1 MNSGQTVFRQLLQYL
16 PRHEFNVCVR
26 RYRGEYWAKSFSTF
40 DQFLCLAYAQLSG
53 RESLRDIETCL
64 NSHRDKLYHVGFRGA
79 VSRTTLADANERR
92 DWRIFQDF
100 GHVLIG
106 IAQRL
111 YQNEPLA
118 IELKQPLFAF
128 DSTTIDLCL
137 SLFPWAEFRMT
148 KAAVKM
154 HTLIDLRGS
163 IPTFVAVTTGKV
175 HDVRMLD
182 EMPVTEDAIYTMDRG
197 YVDFARLY
205 AIHKQGA
212 FFVVRAKDNL
222 RYQRLYSSPKD
233 KEAGIRA
240 DQVITL
246 VTQKSKKGFPEKLRR
261 VSYVDKERN
270 KRLVFLTNHFDVAA
284 KTVADIYKQR
294 WQVELFFK
302 WIKQH
307 LRIKAFYGTSIN
319 AVKSQIWVA
328 LCIYLL
334 VAIAKKRLGSK
345 CSLYTFLQ
353 IIEVNLFEKK
363 PISSVVQR
371 LSSKTQN
378 RLAVTSLIYSVINR
392 TAVTGI
398 ENHWQSP
405 QHFQ

>member
-1 MNSGQTVFRQLLQYL
+1 MNAGQTVFRQLLQFL
-16 PRHEFNVCVR
+16 PRHEFNLCVR
-26 RYRGEYWAKSFSTF
+26 RYRGEYRARSFSVF

-64 NSHRDKLYHVGFRGA
+64 NSHREKLYHVGFRGA
-79 VSRTTLADANERR
+79 VARSTLADANERR

-100 GHVLIG
+100 GQVLIG
-106 IAQRL
+106 MAQQMYRD
-111 YQNEPLA
+111 EPLA
-118 IELKQPLFAF
+118 IELQQPLYAF

-137 SLFPWAEFRMT
+137 SLFPWAEFRTT

-154 HTLIDLRGS
+154 HTLIDLRGI

-175 HDVRMLD
+175 HDVKMLD

-205 AIHKQGA
+205 AIHRQGA

-222 RYQRLYSSPKD
+222 RCQRLYSSPKD
-233 KEAGIRA
+233 KEAGVRA
-240 DQVITL
+240 DQVIAL
-246 VTQKSKKGFPEKLRR
+246 ITQKSKKGYPEKLRR

-270 KRLVFLTNHFDVAA
+270 TRLVFLTNNFEIVATTVAA
-284 KTVADIYKQR
+284 IYKQR

-328 LCIYLL
+328 LCMYLL
-334 VAIAKKRLGSK
+334 VAIAKRQLGIQ
-345 CSLYTFLQ
+345 CTLYTFLQ
-353 IIEVNLFEKK
+353 ILEVNLFEKK
-363 PISSVVQR
+363 PISSLVSEALKRIRDPHEFNQ
-371 LSSKTQN
+371 LN
-378 RLAVTSLIYSVINR
+378 LFNY
-392 TAVTGI
+392 
-398 ENHWQSP
+398 
-405 QHFQ
+405 

>member
-1 MNSGQTVFRQLLQYL
+1 MHTGPTVFKQLLQHL
-16 PRHEFNVCVR
+16 PRYEFNLCVQ

-40 DQFLCLAYAQLSG
+40 DQFLCLAYAQMAG

-64 NSHRDKLYHVGFRGA
+64 NSHREKLYHIGFRGD

-106 IAQRL
+106 TAQRL
-111 YQNEPLA
+111 YQSDTIA
-118 IELKQPLFAF
+118 VELTQTLYAF

-137 SLFPWAEFRMT
+137 SLFPWAEFRKT

-154 HTLIDLRGS
+154 HTLIDLRGP
-163 IPTFVAVTTGKV
+163 IPTWVTITTGKV

-182 EMPVTEDAIYTMDRG
+182 QLPVEKDAIYAMDRG
-197 YVDFARLY
+197 YVDFVRLY
-205 AIHKQGA
+205 SIHKQGA

-222 RYQRLYSSPKD
+222 KCKRLYSNPKD
-233 KEAGIRA
+233 KEAGVRA
-240 DQVITL
+240 DQIITL
-246 VTQKSKKGFPEKLRR
+246 VTHKSKKGYPERLRR

-270 KRLVFLTNHFDVAA
+270 KRLVFLTNNFEIPAE
-284 KTVADIYKQR
+284 TVASVYKQR

-307 LRIKAFYGTSIN
+307 LRIKSFVGTSVN

-334 VAIAKKRLGSK
+334 VAITKKKLAIP

-353 IIEVNLFEKK
+353 ILEVNLFEKK
-363 PISSVVQR
+363 PISSLVAEALKRNPDTNDCNQ
-371 LSSKTQN
+371 LN
-378 RLAVTSLIYSVINR
+378 LFNY
-392 TAVTGI
+392 
-398 ENHWQSP
+398 
-405 QHFQ
+405 

>member
-1 MNSGQTVFRQLLQYL
+1 MNAGQTVFRQLLQFL
-16 PRHEFNVCVR
+16 PRHEFNLCVR
-26 RYRGEYWAKSFSTF
+26 RYRGEYRARSFTAF

-64 NSHRDKLYHVGFRGA
+64 NSHREKLYHIGFRGA
-79 VSRTTLADANERR
+79 VARSTLADASERR

-100 GHVLIG
+100 GQVLIG
-106 IAQRL
+106 MAQRL
-111 YQNEPLA
+111 YREEPLA
-118 IELKQPLFAF
+118 IELRQPLFAF

-137 SLFPWAEFRMT
+137 SLFPWAEFRT
-148 KAAVKM
+148 NKAAVKM
-154 HTLIDLRGS
+154 HTLVDLRGI
-163 IPTFVAVTTGKV
+163 IPTFVALTTGKV
-175 HDVRMLD
+175 HDVKMLD
-182 EMPVTEDAIYTMDRG
+182 EMPVTQDAIYTMDRG

-205 AIHKQGA
+205 AIHRQGA

-233 KEAGIRA
+233 KEAGVRA
-240 DQVITL
+240 DQVIAL
-246 VTQKSKKGFPEKLRR
+246 VTQKSKKGYPERLRR

-270 KRLVFLTNHFDVAA
+270 KRLVFLTNHFEIAA
-284 KTVADIYKQR
+284 TTVSDIYKQR

-334 VAIAKKRLGSK
+334 VAIAKRQLGIQ
-345 CSLYTFLQ
+345 CTLYTFLQ
-353 IIEVNLFEKK
+353 ILEVNLFEKK
-363 PISSVVQR
+363 PIF
-371 LSSKTQN
+371 
-378 RLAVTSLIYSVINR
+378 SLVAEALKQISDSQEFNQLNLFSY
-392 TAVTGI
+392 
-398 ENHWQSP
+398 
-405 QHFQ
+405 

>member
-1 MNSGQTVFRQLLQYL
+1 MNSGKNVFRQLLQFL
-16 PRHEFNVCVR
+16 PRHDFNLCVR
-26 RYRGEYWAKSFSTF
+26 RYRGEHWVKTFTTF

-92 DWRIFQDF
+92 DYRIFQDF

-106 IAQRL
+106 IAQGL
-111 YQNEPLA
+111 YQDEPLA
-118 IELKQPLFAF
+118 VELKQPLYAF
-128 DSTTIDLCL
+128 DSTIIDLCL
-137 SLFPWAEFRMT
+137 SLFPWAEFRKT
-148 KAAVKM
+148 KAAVKL

-163 IPTFVAVTTGKV
+163 IPTFVAVTPGKV
-175 HDVRMLD
+175 PDVRMLD
-182 EMPVTEDAIYTMDRG
+182 QMPVSQDAIYAMDRG

-205 AIHKQGA
+205 AIHKQVA

-222 RYQRLYSSPKD
+222 KFKRLYSSPKD
-233 KEAGIRA
+233 TEAGVRA
-240 DQVITL
+240 DQVIAL
-246 VTQKSKKGFPEKLRR
+246 VTQKSKKGYPETLRR
-261 VSYVDKERN
+261 VSYFDKERK
-270 KRLVFLTNHFDVAA
+270 KRLVFLSNNFDIPA

-307 LRIKAFYGTSIN
+307 LRIKSFYGTSVD
-319 AVKSQIWVA
+319 AVKSQIWVG

-334 VAIAKKRLGSK
+334 VAIAKKRLGIQ

-353 IIEVNLFEKK
+353 ILEVNLFEKK
-363 PISSVVQR
+363 PII
-371 LSSKTQN
+371 L
-378 RLAVTSLIYSVINR
+378 LASEALKQTTETPYAGNQLKLFGN
-392 TAVTGI
+392 
-398 ENHWQSP
+398 
-405 QHFQ
+405 

>member
-1 MNSGQTVFRQLLQYL
+1 MNAGQTVFRQLLQFL
-16 PRHEFNVCVR
+16 PRHEFNLCVR
-26 RYRGEYWAKSFSTF
+26 RYRGEYRARSFTAF

-64 NSHRDKLYHVGFRGA
+64 NSHREKLYHIGFRGA
-79 VSRTTLADANERR
+79 VARSTLADANERR

-100 GHVLIG
+100 GQVLIG
-106 IAQRL
+106 MAQRL
-111 YQNEPLA
+111 YRDEPLA
-118 IELKQPLFAF
+118 IELRQPLFAF

-137 SLFPWAEFRMT
+137 SLFPWAEFRTT

-154 HTLIDLRGS
+154 HTLVDLRGI

-175 HDVRMLD
+175 HDVKMLD

-205 AIHKQGA
+205 AIHRQGA

-233 KEAGIRA
+233 KEAGVRA
-240 DQVITL
+240 DQVIAL
-246 VTQKSKKGFPEKLRR
+246 VTQKSKKGYPERLRR

-270 KRLVFLTNHFDVAA
+270 KRLVFLTNHFEIAA
-284 KTVADIYKQR
+284 TTVADIYKQR

-334 VAIAKKRLGSK
+334 VAIAKRQLGIQ
-345 CSLYTFLQ
+345 CTLYTFLQ
-353 IIEVNLFEKK
+353 ILEVNLFEKK
-363 PISSVVQR
+363 PIF
-371 LSSKTQN
+371 
-378 RLAVTSLIYSVINR
+378 SLVAEALKQISD
-392 TAVTGI
+392 
-398 ENHWQSP
+398 P
-405 QHFQ
+405 QELNQLNLFNY

>member
-16 PRHEFNVCVR
+16 SRHEFNVCVD
-26 RYRGEYWAKSFSTF
+26 RYHGEYWAKSFSTF
-40 DQFLCLAYAQLSG
+40 DQFLCLGYAQLSG
-53 RESLRDIETCL
+53 RDSLRDIETCL
-64 NSHRDKLYHVGFRGA
+64 NSHRDKLYHVGFRGT
-79 VSRTTLADANERR
+79 VSRTTLADSNERR

-100 GHVLIG
+100 GHVLIK

-111 YQNEPLA
+111 YRDEPLA

-137 SLFPWAEFRMT
+137 TLFPWAEFRKT

-163 IPTFVAVTTGKV
+163 IPTFVAVTVGKM

-197 YVDFARLY
+197 YVDYARLF

-212 FFVVRAKDNL
+212 FFVVRAKVNL

-233 KEAGIRA
+233 KDAGIRA

-246 VTQKSKKGFPEKLRR
+246 ATLKAQKGYPEKLRR
-261 VSYVDKERN
+261 VSYFDKERD
-270 KRLVFLTNHFDVAA
+270 KRLVFLTNHFEITA

-307 LRIKAFYGTSIN
+307 LRIKSFYGTSIN

-334 VAIAKKRLGSK
+334 VAIAKKRLGIE

-353 IIEVNLFEKK
+353 IVEVNLFEKK
-363 PISSVVQR
+363 PISALVAEALKRNSDPIGGDQ
-371 LSSKTQN
+371 LK
-378 RLAVTSLIYSVINR
+378 LF
-392 TAVTGI
+392 
-398 ENHWQSP
+398 EN
-405 QHFQ
+405 

>member
-1 MNSGQTVFRQLLQYL
+1 MRSSKTVFKQLLQFL
-16 PRHEFNVCVR
+16 PRYEFNLCVS
-26 RYRGEYWAKSFSTF
+26 RYRGEHRVKKFSAY
-40 DQFLCLAYAQLSG
+40 DQFLCLAYAQMAG

-64 NSHRDKLYHVGFRGA
+64 NSHREQLYHIGFRGD

-100 GHVLIG
+100 GHVLISM
-106 IAQRL
+106 AQQL
-111 YQNEPLA
+111 YQSDAIA
-118 IELKQPLFAF
+118 IELKQPLYAF

-137 SLFPWAEFRMT
+137 SLFPWADFRKT

-154 HTLIDLRGS
+154 HTLIDLRGP
-163 IPTFVAVTTGKV
+163 IPTWVAITTGKI

-182 EMPVTEDAIYTMDRG
+182 HLPVEKDAFYAMDRG

-205 AIHKQGA
+205 AIHQQGA

-222 RYQRLYSSPKD
+222 KCKRLYSNPKD
-233 KEAGIRA
+233 KEAGVRA
-240 DQVITL
+240 DQTITL
-246 VTQKSKKGFPEKLRR
+246 VTQKSKKGYPERLRR
-261 VSYVDKERN
+261 VSFVDKERN
-270 KRLVFLTNHFDVAA
+270 KRLVFLTNNFEVPAETVAA
-284 KTVADIYKQR
+284 VYKQR

-307 LRIKAFYGTSIN
+307 LRIKSFIGTSVN

-334 VAIAKKRLGSK
+334 VAITKKKLSIQ

-353 IIEVNLFEKK
+353 ILEVNLFEKK
-363 PISSVVQR
+363 PISLLVAEALKRNPGSHDDNQ
-371 LSSKTQN
+371 LN
-378 RLAVTSLIYSVINR
+378 LFNY
-392 TAVTGI
+392 
-398 ENHWQSP
+398 
-405 QHFQ
+405 

>member
-1 MNSGQTVFRQLLQYL
+1 MHTGPTVFKQLLQHL
-16 PRHEFNVCVR
+16 PRYEFNLCVQ

-40 DQFLCLAYAQLSG
+40 NQFLCLAYAQMAG

-64 NSHRDKLYHVGFRGA
+64 NSHREKLYHIGFRGD

-106 IAQRL
+106 MAQRL
-111 YQNEPLA
+111 YQSDTIA
-118 IELKQPLFAF
+118 AELTQPLYAF

-137 SLFPWAEFRMT
+137 SLFPWAEFRKT

-154 HTLIDLRGS
+154 HTLIDLRGP
-163 IPTFVAVTTGKV
+163 IPTWVSITTGKV

-182 EMPVTEDAIYTMDRG
+182 QLPVEKDAIYAMDRG
-197 YVDFARLY
+197 YVDFARLFS
-205 AIHKQGA
+205 INKQGA

-222 RYQRLYSSPKD
+222 KCKRLYSQPKD
-233 KEAGIRA
+233 KEAGVRS
-240 DQVITL
+240 DQIITL
-246 VTQKSKKGFPEKLRR
+246 VTQKSKKGYPEKLRR
-261 VSYVDKERN
+261 ISYVDKERN
-270 KRLVFLTNHFDVAA
+270 KRLVFLTNNFEIPAETVAA
-284 KTVADIYKQR
+284 VYKQR

-307 LRIKAFYGTSIN
+307 LRIKSFIGTSVN

-334 VAIAKKRLGSK
+334 VAITKKKLEIP

-353 IIEVNLFEKK
+353 ILEVNLFEKK
-363 PISSVVQR
+363 PISSLVAEALKRNPDTHDCNQ
-371 LSSKTQN
+371 LN
-378 RLAVTSLIYSVINR
+378 LFNY
-392 TAVTGI
+392 
-398 ENHWQSP
+398 
-405 QHFQ
+405 

>member
-1 MNSGQTVFRQLLQYL
+1 MNAGQTVFRQLLQFL
-16 PRHEFNVCVR
+16 PRHEFNLCVR
-26 RYRGEYWAKSFSTF
+26 LYRGEYRARSFTAF

-64 NSHRDKLYHVGFRGA
+64 NSHREKLYHIGFRGA
-79 VSRTTLADANERR
+79 VARSTLADANERR
-92 DWRIFQDF
+92 DWRIFQDL
-100 GHVLIG
+100 GQVLIG

-111 YQNEPLA
+111 YRDEPLA
-118 IELKQPLFAF
+118 IELRQPLFAF

-137 SLFPWAEFRMT
+137 SLFPWAEFRTT

-154 HTLIDLRGS
+154 HTLVDLRGI

-175 HDVRMLD
+175 HDVKMLD
-182 EMPVTEDAIYTMDRG
+182 EMPVTEDAIYTLDRG

-205 AIHKQGA
+205 AIHRQGA

-222 RYQRLYSSPKD
+222 RYQRLYSAPKD
-233 KEAGIRA
+233 KEAGVRA
-240 DQVITL
+240 DQVIAL
-246 VTQKSKKGFPEKLRR
+246 VTQKSKKGYPERLRR
-261 VSYVDKERN
+261 VSYVDKKRN
-270 KRLVFLTNHFDVAA
+270 KRLVFLTNHFEIAA
-284 KTVADIYKQR
+284 ATVADIYKQR

-334 VAIAKKRLGSK
+334 VAIAKRQLGIQ
-345 CSLYTFLQ
+345 CTLYTFLQ
-353 IIEVNLFEKK
+353 ILEVNLFEKK
-363 PISSVVQR
+363 PIFQ
-371 LSSKTQN
+371 L
-378 RLAVTSLIYSVINR
+378 VTEALKQISDSQDFNQLNLFNY
-392 TAVTGI
+392 
-398 ENHWQSP
+398 
-405 QHFQ
+405 

>member
-1 MNSGQTVFRQLLQYL
+1 MHTGPTVFKQLLQHL
-16 PRHEFNVCVR
+16 PRYEFNLCVQ

-40 DQFLCLAYAQLSG
+40 NQFLCLAYAQMAG

-64 NSHRDKLYHVGFRGA
+64 NSHREKLYHIGFRGD

-106 IAQRL
+106 TAQRL
-111 YQNEPLA
+111 YQSDTIA
-118 IELKQPLFAF
+118 AELTQPLYAF

-137 SLFPWAEFRMT
+137 SLFPWAEFRKT

-154 HTLIDLRGS
+154 HTLIDLRGP
-163 IPTFVAVTTGKV
+163 IPTWVSITTGKV

-182 EMPVTEDAIYTMDRG
+182 QLPVEKDAIYAMDRG
-197 YVDFARLY
+197 YVDFARLFS
-205 AIHKQGA
+205 INKQGA

-222 RYQRLYSSPKD
+222 KCKRLYSQPKD
-233 KEAGIRA
+233 KEAGVRS
-240 DQVITL
+240 DQIITL
-246 VTQKSKKGFPEKLRR
+246 VTQKSKKGYPEKLRR
-261 VSYVDKERN
+261 ISYVDKERN
-270 KRLVFLTNHFDVAA
+270 KRLVFLTNNFEIPAETVAA
-284 KTVADIYKQR
+284 VYKQR

-307 LRIKAFYGTSIN
+307 LRIKSFIGTSVN

-334 VAIAKKRLGSK
+334 VAITKKKLDIP

-353 IIEVNLFEKK
+353 ILEVNLFEKK
-363 PISSVVQR
+363 PISSLVAEALKRNPDTHDYNQ
-371 LSSKTQN
+371 LN
-378 RLAVTSLIYSVINR
+378 LFNY
-392 TAVTGI
+392 
-398 ENHWQSP
+398 
-405 QHFQ
+405 

>member
-26 RYRGEYWAKSFSTF
+26 RYRGEHWAKSFSTF
-40 DQFLCLAYAQLSG
+40 DQFLCLSYAQLSG

-111 YQNEPLA
+111 YQDEPLA

-137 SLFPWAEFRMT
+137 SLFPWAEFRKT

-182 EMPVTEDAIYTMDRG
+182 AMPVTEDAIYTMDRG
-197 YVDFARLY
+197 YVDFVRLY

-270 KRLVFLTNHFDVAA
+270 KKLVFLTNHFDVAA

-307 LRIKAFYGTSIN
+307 LRIKEFYGTSIN

-334 VAIAKKRLGSK
+334 VAITKKRLDIE

-363 PISSVVQR
+363 PISSVVAEA
-371 LSSKTQN
+371 LKQN
-378 RLAVTSLIYSVINR
+378 QGPHNYNQLNLFSN
-392 TAVTGI
+392 
-398 ENHWQSP
+398 
-405 QHFQ
+405 

>member
-1 MNSGQTVFRQLLQYL
+1 MNFGQAVFRQLLQCL
-16 PRHEFNVCVR
+16 PRHDFNVCVH
-26 RYRGEYWAKSFSTF
+26 RYRGEYWVKKFSTF

-53 RESLRDIETCL
+53 RESLREIETCL
-64 NSHRDKLYHVGFRGA
+64 NSHREKLYHIGFRGD

-100 GHVLIG
+100 GLVLIG

-111 YQNEPLA
+111 YQDEPLA

-137 SLFPWAEFRMT
+137 SLFPWAEFRKT

-163 IPTFVAVTTGKV
+163 IPTFVAITTGKV
-175 HDVRMLD
+175 NDVRMLD
-182 EMPVTEDAIYTMDRG
+182 KMPVQEDAVYTMDRG
-197 YVDFARLY
+197 YIDYARLY

-212 FFVVRAKDNL
+212 FFVIRAKDNL
-222 RYQRLYSSPKD
+222 KFQRLYSLSKD

-246 VTQKSKKGFPEKLRR
+246 ITKKSKKGYPERLRR

-270 KRLVFLTNHFDVAA
+270 KRLVFLTNNFDIPA
-284 KTVADIYKQR
+284 KTVADVYKQR

-307 LRIKAFYGTSIN
+307 LRIKAFNGTSIN

-334 VAIAKKRLGSK
+334 VAITKKRLGIQ

-353 IIEVNLFEKK
+353 ILEVNLFEKK
-363 PISSVVQR
+363 PIPSLVAEA
-371 LSSKTQN
+371 LKQN
-378 RLAVTSLIYSVINR
+378 LD
-392 TAVTGI
+392 TANG
-398 ENHWQSP
+398 NQLNLFSY
-405 QHFQ
+405 

>member
-1 MNSGQTVFRQLLQYL
+1 MNAGQTVFRQLFQFL
-16 PRHEFNVCVR
+16 PRHEFNLCAN
-26 RYRGEYWAKSFSTF
+26 RYRGEYRTKSFSTF
-40 DQFLCLAYAQLSG
+40 DQFLCLSYAQLSG

-64 NSHRDKLYHVGFRGA
+64 NSHSEKLYHIGFRCK
-79 VSRTTLADANERR
+79 VSRSTLADANERR

-100 GHVLIG
+100 GRVLIRA
-106 IAQRL
+106 AQQL
-111 YQNEPLA
+111 YRDESLA
-118 IELKQPLFAF
+118 IELQQPLFAF

-137 SLFPWAEFRMT
+137 SLFPWAEFRAT

-154 HTLIDLRGS
+154 HTLIDLRGV
-163 IPTFVAVTTGKV
+163 IPTFVAVTSGKV
-175 HDVRMLD
+175 HDVKMLD
-182 EMPVTEDAIYTMDRG
+182 EMPVTEEAIYTMDRG
-197 YVDFARLY
+197 YLDFARLHS
-205 AIHKQGA
+205 IHRQGA

-246 VTQKSKKGFPEKLRR
+246 VTQKSKKGYPDNLRR
-261 VSYVDKERN
+261 VSYIDKER
-270 KRLVFLTNHFDVAA
+270 KKKMVFLTNNFTIAA

-307 LRIKAFYGTSIN
+307 LRIKTFYGTSVN

-334 VAIAKKRLGSK
+334 VAITKKRLEIP

-353 IIEVNLFEKK
+353 ILEVNLFEKK
-363 PISSVVQR
+363 PISLLVKDALKRIQDP
-371 LSSKTQN
+371 LSSNQ
-378 RLAVTSLIYSVINR
+378 LDLFGS
-392 TAVTGI
+392 
-398 ENHWQSP
+398 
-405 QHFQ
+405 